1 MSRKALIF
9 IEDNTFSHDNRV
21 IREATALVDA
31 GWDVTVVCARYP
43 GDPFFKRISASLRV
57 YFFPKPNAISAAGH
71 IAEHAITLVVGSI
84 LVFWVQ
90 IRHGFQILHACNP
103 MDTLWLLA
111 APYRLFGKKFIY
123 DQHDLC
129 PELYLSRGDTNDR
142 GFVFK
147 ALLLLE
153 RMSYR
158 TAAAVIATNETYKS
172 IAIERGG
179 RDPASVFVVRN
190 GPDLGKF
197 HPVEP
202 RNDLKKNGEILV
214 GYLGNINIQDGV
226 DHLLVAAKQIVLEQ
240 GRKDVRFVLVG
251 GGTYQPELVKL
262 SRRMGLADCVTF
274 AGRLPDEDMLRTLC
288 ACDICVQPDPY
299 NPLNDAS
306 TMNKVM
312 EYMAL
317 GKPVIAY
324 DLKETRFSCGNAAIY
339 ANPHD
344 PDDLGRKILELADDA
359 GLRNEMA
366 AMGRERVEKVLNWR
380 LSVPHL
386 IAAYEYAL
394 RH

>member
-1 MSRKALIF
+1 MKRKTLIF

-21 IREATALVDA
+21 IREATALVEA
-31 GWDVTVVCARYP
+31 GWDVTVVCPRYP
-43 GDPFFKRISASLRV
+43 GDPFYRRVNDSLRV
-57 YFFPKPNAISAAGH
+57 YFFPKPNAVGAVGH
-71 IAEHAITLVVGSI
+71 IAEHAITLILGSI
-84 LVFWVQ
+84 LVLWAQ
-90 IRHGFQILHACNP
+90 LRHGFQILHACNP

-111 APYRLFGKKFIY
+111 VPYRLFGKRFIY

-129 PELYLSRGDTNDR
+129 PELYLSREGTDR
-142 GFVFK
+142 EGLIFRT
-147 ALLLLE
+147 LLWLE
-153 RMSYR
+153 RKSYQ
-158 TAAAVIATNETYKS
+158 TAAAVISTNETYKS
-172 IAIERGG
+172 FAIRRGG
-179 RDPASVFVVRN
+179 RDPGSVFIVRN
-190 GPDLGKF
+190 GPDLNKF

-214 GYLGNINIQDGV
+214 GYLGNINLQDGV
-226 DHLLVAAKQIVLEQ
+226 DHLLTAAKQIVLDRD
-240 GRKDVRFVLVG
+240 RKDIRFVLVG
-251 GGTYQPELVKL
+251 GGAYQPELVKL
-262 SRRMGLADCVTF
+262 SKRMGLTDCVTF
-274 AGRLPDEDMLRTLC
+274 TGRLPDHQMLETLC

-324 DLKETRFSCGNAAIY
+324 DLKETRFSCGDAAIY
-339 ANPHD
+339 ADPHD

-359 GLRNEMA
+359 GLRSRMA
-366 AMGRERVEKVLNWR
+366 SMGRERVEKVLAWP

-386 IAAYEYAL
+386 IAAYEHAL